1 MIGDNEN
8 DAAAAHGAGIPLVLM
23 RYGYARVDPET
34 LGAGALLAHF
44 ADLPTALDRLGLGP

>member
-1 MIGDNEN
+1 
-8 DAAAAHGAGIPLVLM
+8 M